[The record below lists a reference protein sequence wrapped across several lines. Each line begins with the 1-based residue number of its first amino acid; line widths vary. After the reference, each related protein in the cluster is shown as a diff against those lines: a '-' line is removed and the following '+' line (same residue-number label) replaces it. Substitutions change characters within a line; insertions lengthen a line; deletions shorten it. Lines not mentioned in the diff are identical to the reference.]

1 MNLQFTYQEI
11 AEYVHRK
18 FGREVALLSPDGNTL
33 QIGTTIKMKLPLVN
47 REVAKDL
54 SIKVSD
60 IQVSGDDAT
69 FRYDAGAGMNFIATN
84 FFKLLSGSLIQQ
96 GMIEFQYDSCAI
108 VHLAAIDQMKNVL
121 RFVNIKQIVV
131 QGDKLV
137 IACSLK

>member
-1 MNLQFTYQEI
+1 MNLQLTYQEI

-18 FGREVALLSPDGNTL
+18 LGREVALTSPDGYSL

-47 REVAKDL
+47 KEVAKDL

-60 IQVSGDDAT
+60 IQVFEDDVT

-96 GMIEFQYDSCAI
+96 GMIELQNDSCAI

-121 RFVNIKQIVV
+121 RIVNIKQILVHR
-131 QGDKLV
+131 DNLV

>member
-11 AEYVHRK
+11 AEYVQRK
-18 FGREVALLSPDGNTL
+18 FGREVALSCTDGASL
-33 QIGTTIKMKLPLVN
+33 QIGTTIKVKLPLVN

-54 SIKVSD
+54 SIKVFD
-60 IQVSGDDAT
+60 FQAFGDDIT

-84 FFKLLSGSLIQQ
+84 FFKLLSGTLIQQ
-96 GMIEFQYDSCAI
+96 GMIEFQNDACAI

-121 RFVNIKQIVV
+121 QVVNIKQINVLE
-131 QGDKLV
+131 DSLV

>member
-1 MNLQFTYQEI
+1 MNLQFTYKEI
-11 AEYVHRK
+11 AEFVQRK
-18 FGREVALLSPDGNTL
+18 YGRQVTLSSPDGNTL

-47 REVAKDL
+47 KEVAKDL

-60 IQVSGDDAT
+60 ILFLGDDVT

-96 GMIEFQYDSCAI
+96 GMIEFQNDSCAI
-108 VHLAAIDQMKNVL
+108 VPLAAIDQMKNVL
-121 RFVNIKQIVV
+121 RTVNFQKILPYE
-131 QGDKLV
+131 DNLV

>member
-18 FGREVALLSPDGNTL
+18 FGHEVALSSPDGYSL

-47 REVAKDL
+47 KEVAKDL
-54 SIKVSD
+54 LIKVSD
-60 IQVSGDDAT
+60 IQVFEDDVT

-84 FFKLLSGSLIQQ
+84 FIKLLSGSLIQQ
-96 GMIEFQYDSCAI
+96 GMIEFQNDSCAI
-108 VHLAAIDQMKNVL
+108 VHLAAINQMKNVL
-121 RFVNIKQIVV
+121 RFVIIKQILVH
-131 QGDKLV
+131 GDNLE